1 MWAADDV
8 RSGKIMYLRIYIHE
22 PLKPSKIKQ
31 HLLCTTQTHHTI
43 LPSPHRLWSA

>member
-31 HLLCTTQTHHTI
+31 HLLCTTQTHHTKPP
-43 LPSPHRLWSA
+43 LSPRLWSA